1 MTDRGFSMAAGSS
14 SAGTQRTARTSAQGF
29 QDLPWFTDSLWQVQR
44 LPELLEQNPGLSDM
58 KVVH

>member
-1 MTDRGFSMAAGSS
+1 MAAGSS